1 MKMRNRR
8 ENERR
13 RSVATLGKARISAT
27 ILAVAAILTACWG
40 NVRTAS
46 AGEPNGDKAWRPVV
60 VVASAGY
67 DATWAAAERVA
78 KEMKFAEAV
87 EVARA
92 VYGDVQGVDREKPF
106 GLVVATNG
114 SEIVPFAFLPVAD
127 VEKLDFFG
135 AAELKKKI
143 ETTAKGAFIVGA
155 PRFRLLEKDGWLF
168 VCEEG
173 KEAVLPTDAPILGLD
188 CEGPLTFQLE
198 LTALPKELIEAGFAA
213 LRQKAAENAP
223 TDEVALEQFDATL
236 EYYSAIFDSLERI
249 GWTLKVDAETGDLV
263 WECVVVAKDGS
274 PLAETLAGTQ
284 NAETR
289 WGAIAK
295 TPNAVFAAVQAGKRS
310 ALDREFGAKEQAVA
324 FDNFKTALEIGLDSD
339 EERALA
345 KELVA
350 AVEKLA
356 KSAAADGTFDSASAF
371 ACEPLLFSSA
381 VAPVDGS
388 ELIAVA
394 RKIFAKLEKDEPKV
408 AEKIGKFINLDA
420 GTVEGFALATLDAP
434 LAEFNVELPEPFA
447 AFGNDKTLAVRLGT
461 SADAILGVVGLDST
475 AVDAEFARIAAGAKT
490 KTPAPQR
497 VAFAVAPLGRLLLE
511 MSAEFDGT
519 PVSARKTL
527 ERIAEA
533 DDARL
538 EVEYSVDGDRL
549 AARYVV
555 KSGVFRLIGD
565 VARTYFVARLGAEDE
580 GEDVDYLFEEE

>member
-1 MKMRNRR
+1 
-8 ENERR
+8 
-13 RSVATLGKARISAT
+13 
-27 ILAVAAILTACWG
+27 
-40 NVRTAS
+40 
-46 AGEPNGDKAWRPVV
+46 
-60 VVASAGY
+60 
-67 DATWAAAERVA
+67 
-78 KEMKFAEAV
+78 
-87 EVARA
+87 
-92 VYGDVQGVDREKPF
+92 
-106 GLVVATNG
+106 
-114 SEIVPFAFLPVAD
+114 
-127 VEKLDFFG
+127 
-135 AAELKKKI
+135 
-143 ETTAKGAFIVGA
+143 
-155 PRFRLLEKDGWLF
+155 
-168 VCEEG
+168 
-173 KEAVLPTDAPILGLD
+173 
-188 CEGPLTFQLE
+188 
-198 LTALPKELIEAGFAA
+198 
-213 LRQKAAENAP
+213 
-223 TDEVALEQFDATL
+223 
-236 EYYSAIFDSLERI
+236 
-249 GWTLKVDAETGDLV
+249 AETGDLV